1 VNQFT
6 PQWDPHYYTEQ
17 GPYSAPREPAPRP
30 PKRGLSKR
38 AKVFISLWAL
48 FGLTIFGLGMSRS
61 NDKASLTD
69 PSGQSVIP
77 NVVTTTEAPKAGP
90 SAVPTTAPPAT
101 RKPVEQA
108 PKMACADQEDRNAPC
123 TVTAGAP
130 FALGSHTVLK
140 GWKVVDAGYG
150 MSVTGKARNTSGKV
164 SSLFIDI
171 KFLRGDEVIAD
182 VMCSSGSLEPGQ
194 VTTMNCLGDGEY
206 TKAYDRITAEATF

>member
-48 FGLTIFGLGMSRS
+48 FGLTIFGLGMSQS
-61 NDKASLTD
+61 NDKA
-69 PSGQSVIP
+69 
-77 NVVTTTEAPKAGP
+77 PKAEP

-206 TKAYDRITAEATF
+206 TKAYDRITAEASF